1 MRLSYQKKIEMST
14 ILSKFTFHIYFFR
27 SFLLGGGLAV
37 DSSPQRGYNYLLI
50 IYHRKER
57 GSDMSKK
64 PTSSDVARLAG
75 VSQSSV
81 SLILNGSDK
90 VSFSSATRERVLAAA
105 KTLGYQP
112 KGQTRALR
120 RRSNLLLILTP
131 TISNP
136 YYCELSQA
144 IERCAA
150 DRGYHTVICN
160 TFRKPDMEKYY
171 LDAFSG
177 GKAGGIVYTF
187 LPSFPK
193 IVEQIAEE
201 TPVVLIGEKTDDLAI
216 CSIELSNRAAG
227 ALLAEHLYGLGHREV
242 AFLSTPINQTTL
254 SREQRLEG
262 MQEYFARQGLDA
274 AVHVLEADWGP
285 EEDGLAVRGASYEY
299 EVARKLTERFLA
311 GGGGPTAL
319 IGANDMI
326 AIGICETLK
335 RAGYRVPEDYSVCGF
350 DNIFMSSLLSPDLT
364 TIDHR
369 LQLRSRFAVN
379 LIADRVGA
387 LEPRTQGAVNKIEYA
402 PNLVA
407 RGSTGRRRKG
417 A

>member
-1 MRLSYQKKIEMST
+1 M
-14 ILSKFTFHIYFFR
+14 
-27 SFLLGGGLAV
+27 
-37 DSSPQRGYNYLLI
+37 
-50 IYHRKER
+50 
-57 GSDMSKK
+57 
-64 PTSSDVARLAG
+64 
-75 VSQSSV
+75 
-81 SLILNGSDK
+81 
-90 VSFSSATRERVLAAA
+90 
-105 KTLGYQP
+105 
-112 KGQTRALR
+112 
-120 RRSNLLLILTP
+120 
-131 TISNP
+131 
-136 YYCELSQA
+136 
-144 IERCAA
+144 
-150 DRGYHTVICN
+150 
-160 TFRKPDMEKYY
+160 
-171 LDAFSG
+171 
-177 GKAGGIVYTF
+177 
-187 LPSFPK
+187 
-193 IVEQIAEE
+193 
-201 TPVVLIGEKTDDLAI
+201 
-216 CSIELSNRAAG
+216 
-227 ALLAEHLYGLGHREV
+227 

-335 RAGYRVPEDYSVCGF
+335 RAGHRVPEDYSVCGF

-369 LQLRSRFAVN
+369 LQLRSRFAVD

-402 PNLVA
+402 PNLVV

>member
-1 MRLSYQKKIEMST
+1 
-14 ILSKFTFHIYFFR
+14 
-27 SFLLGGGLAV
+27 
-37 DSSPQRGYNYLLI
+37 
-50 IYHRKER
+50 
-57 GSDMSKK
+57 MSKK
-64 PTSSDVARLAG
+64 PTSSDVGRLAG

-105 KTLGYQP
+105 RTLGYQP
-112 KGQTRALR
+112 KGQTRAPR

-150 DRGYHTVICN
+150 DRGYHTVVCN

-335 RAGYRVPEDYSVCGF
+335 RAGHRVPEDYSVCGF

-369 LQLRSRFAVN
+369 LQLRSRFAVD

-402 PNLVA
+402 PNLVV